1 MLCSESAVERRQ
13 GVHHIMS
20 IRGPGDEKTQVG
32 DMSVRIRKTPEINP
46 DAKNLDEMIDWSEAF
61 EPVLTCH
68 LTSDDVKKF
77 VYSPME
83 VPDWPCHGQS
93 IERRVKQVT
102 EAASKVFSHEKRDG
116 YIRGQELS
124 RRIMS
129 KNQSKKDLINLTNF

>member
-1 MLCSESAVERRQ
+1 
-13 GVHHIMS
+13 
-20 IRGPGDEKTQVG
+20 
-32 DMSVRIRKTPEINP
+32 
-46 DAKNLDEMIDWSEAF
+46 
-61 EPVLTCH
+61 
-68 LTSDDVKKF
+68 
-77 VYSPME
+77 ME

-129 KNQSKKDLINLTNF
+129 QNQSKKDLINLTNF